1 MAIVTLRMSIVVP
14 HCTWVVVAR
23 FWSAAM
29 VHGSGHACVESAFR
43 FFSRIVGS
51 SSVYIIWIFAVK
63 ILLQLFGAVEIKLLF

>member
-1 MAIVTLRMSIVVP
+1 
-14 HCTWVVVAR
+14 
-23 FWSAAM
+23 M